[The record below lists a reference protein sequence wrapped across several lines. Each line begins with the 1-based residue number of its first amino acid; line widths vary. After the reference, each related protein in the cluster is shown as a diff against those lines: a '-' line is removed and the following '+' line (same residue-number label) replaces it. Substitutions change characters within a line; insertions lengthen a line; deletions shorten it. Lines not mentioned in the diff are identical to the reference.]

1 MNNRTSIITALSL
14 AAAWLVAVNA
24 HAQAQAP
31 SGGGNDSN
39 TGKQIATAGAPNGV
53 APCASCHGA
62 QGEGNPASNFPRIGG
77 QPTAYLA
84 RQLTSYA
91 NGSRANPIMEPIAKA
106 LTSQQIEAVSS
117 YYAALAAPSSKP
129 ASPAATTGDKRG
141 QVLANVGDDRIGV
154 QGCANCHGPG
164 GIGEPPNYP
173 YLASQHTGYLTVT
186 LGEWKKGTRKTDPS
200 QQMNMI
206 ARRLSEADIASVAAY
221 YSAQPVPP
229 PAAQR
234 VNIPTG
240 SAARPATLPQ
250 VQQGSVPT
258 QGIGT
263 EQGAPTTGGG
273 QGPGGGGGASGSGP
287 SGSPTG
293 VAK

>member
-1 MNNRTSIITALSL
+1 MNPISIITALSL
-14 AAAWLVAVNA
+14 TAASAVT
-24 HAQAQAP
+24 AQAQAP
-31 SGGGNDSN
+31 SGGGSDA
-39 TGKQIATAGAPNGV
+39 GKQIANSGAPNGV
-53 APCASCHGA
+53 AACASCHGA
-62 QGEGNPASNFPRIGG
+62 QGEGNAASNFPRIAG
-77 QPTAYLA
+77 QPAAYLA
-84 RQLTSYA
+84 RQLRSYT
-91 NGSRANPIMEPIAKA
+91 NGDRINPVMEPIAKA
-106 LTSQQIEAVSS
+106 LTKQQIDAVSS
-117 YYAALAAPSSKP
+117 YYAALEAPSPKPAAP
-129 ASPAATTGDKRG
+129 AAAAKRG
-141 QVLANVGDDRIGV
+141 QMLASVGDDKIGV

-173 YLASQHTGYLTVT
+173 YLASQHSGYLTVT

-206 ARRLSEADIASVAAY
+206 AKRLSDADIASVSAY
-221 YSAQPVPP
+221 YTAQPAPP

-234 VNIPTG
+234 INVPTG
-240 SAARPATLPQ
+240 SAARPASPAQT
-250 VQQGSVPT
+250 QQGSVPT